1 MTLRQHFAN
10 AITDLSRNKLRTGL
24 SMLGIIIWVFSVIV
38 MLSVWNGATE
48 EIVWEVNAMWT
59 NMITITPG
67 WSIFSIGQAW
77 VDEK

>member
-24 SMLGIIIWVFSVIV
+24 SMLWIIIWVFSVIV

-48 EIVWEVNAMWT
+48 EIVW
-59 NMITITPG
+59 
-67 WSIFSIGQAW
+67 
-77 VDEK
+77 